1 MQGSG
6 GGKVCERHE
15 DESRGRPG
23 RESRVDSRFHEHMVA
38 GTKLISTMSEA
49 SVLRVAFIGLGT
61 MGQGMARNLAKAGF
75 PLAVATHTPGK
86 ADGFARALA
95 AEGRDVRAAAT
106 PAAAAEAADVVVS
119 CVPDAPE
126 VEAVHL
132 GASGTAAGARRGAI
146 VIDCSTIA
154 AEAARDI
161 AARLLEKGIDFLDA
175 PVSGGQKGAIEGT
188 LTFFIG
194 GDAAA
199 LERARPVFAAMGR
212 RLTPLGPSGSGQLGK
227 AANQILVANN
237 LMGVSEALAFAARAG
252 LPLAPLHEAL
262 TAGAANSWALEVLG
276 KKMIDRDF
284 KPAFAVKHQ
293 QKDLAIVLAT
303 ARACGL
309 PLPGTALVHQLLT
322 ALEARGR
329 AEDGTQALLTVYES
343 LGGGR

>member
-1 MQGSG
+1 
-6 GGKVCERHE
+6 
-15 DESRGRPG
+15 
-23 RESRVDSRFHEHMVA
+23 
-38 GTKLISTMSEA
+38 MSEA
-49 SVLRVAFIGLGT
+49 PPLRVAFIGLGT
-61 MGQGMARNLAKAGF
+61 MGQGMARNIAKAGF
-75 PLAVATHTPGK
+75 PLTVATRTPGK
-86 ADGFARALA
+86 AESFAAALA
-95 AEGRDVRAAAT
+95 AEGRDARPAKT
-106 PAAAAEAADVVVS
+106 PAAAAEGADVIVS

-132 GASGTAAGARRGAI
+132 GANGTASGARKGAV

-154 AEAARDI
+154 AEAARGI
-161 AARLLEKGIDFLDA
+161 AARLLEKGLDFLDA
-175 PVSGGQKGAIEGT
+175 PVSGGQKGAAEGT
-188 LTFFIG
+188 LTFFVG

-199 LERARPVFAAMGR
+199 LERARPVFGAMGR

-237 LMGVSEALAFAARAG
+237 LMGVAEALSFAARAG

-276 KKMIDRDF
+276 RKMIDRDF

-293 QKDLAIVLAT
+293 QKDLAIVLRT
-303 ARACGL
+303 ARERGT
-309 PLPGTALVHQLLT
+309 PLPGTALVHQLLA
-322 ALEARGR
+322 ALEAQGR

>member
-1 MQGSG
+1 M
-6 GGKVCERHE
+6 
-15 DESRGRPG
+15 
-23 RESRVDSRFHEHMVA
+23 
-38 GTKLISTMSEA
+38 TEA
-49 SVLRVAFIGLGT
+49 PPLRVAFIGLGT
-61 MGQGMARNLAKAGF
+61 MGQGMARNIARAGF
-75 PLAVATHTPGK
+75 PLTVATRTPGK
-86 ADGFARALA
+86 AEAYAGALA
-95 AEGRDVRAAAT
+95 AEGRDARAAKT
-106 PAAAAEAADVVVS
+106 PAAAAEGADVVVS

-132 GASGTAAGARRGAI
+132 SAEGTAAGARRGAV

-154 AEAARDI
+154 AEAARGI
-161 AARLLEKGIDFLDA
+161 AARLLEKGLSFLDA
-175 PVSGGQKGAIEGT
+175 PVSGGQKGAAEGT

-199 LERARPVFAAMGR
+199 LERARPVFGAMGR
-212 RLTPLGPSGSGQLGK
+212 RLTPLGPSGAGQLGK

-237 LMGVSEALAFAARAG
+237 LMGVAEALSFASRAG

-293 QKDLAIVLAT
+293 QKDLAIVLRT
-303 ARACGL
+303 ARERGT

-322 ALEARGR
+322 ALEAQGR

>member
-1 MQGSG
+1 
-6 GGKVCERHE
+6 
-15 DESRGRPG
+15 
-23 RESRVDSRFHEHMVA
+23 
-38 GTKLISTMSEA
+38 MSEA
-49 SVLRVAFIGLGT
+49 PPLRVAFIGLGT
-61 MGQGMARNLAKAGF
+61 MGQGMARNIAKAGF
-75 PLAVATHTPGK
+75 PLTVATRTPGK
-86 ADGFARALA
+86 AESFAAALA
-95 AEGRDVRAAAT
+95 AEGRDARPAKT
-106 PAAAAEAADVVVS
+106 PAAAAEGADVIVS

-132 GASGTAAGARRGAI
+132 GANGTASGARKGAV

-154 AEAARDI
+154 AEAARGI
-161 AARLLEKGIDFLDA
+161 AARLLERGLDFLDA
-175 PVSGGQKGAIEGT
+175 PVSGGQKGAAEGT
-188 LTFFIG
+188 LTFFVG

-199 LERARPVFAAMGR
+199 LERARPVFGAMGR

-237 LMGVSEALAFAARAG
+237 LMGVAEALSFAARAG

-276 KKMIDRDF
+276 RKMIDRDF

-293 QKDLAIVLAT
+293 QKDLAIVLRT
-303 ARACGL
+303 ARERGT

-322 ALEARGR
+322 TLEAQGR